1 MSISVS
7 TIVASASANENLPYS
22 DAGSQR
28 PATMSRTS
36 SSPALPAET
45 VAYPLFPRKGNGG
58 QMVAGLTACA
68 LCEASE

>member
-28 PATMSRTS
+28 PAIIVRATS
-36 SSPALPAET
+36 ITALAAVT
-45 VAYPLFPRKGNGG
+45 VA
-58 QMVAGLTACA
+58 
-68 LCEASE
+68 